1 MRAMLGLVNGLVTT
15 LNTRGDK
22 SPAEMGRAKRGGLQ
36 SRVRRKQLKLTLA
49 ALGCV
54 ILFGLVS
61 LSVFWLISRQTM
73 QVQVP
78 HGYLVVSDGILDM
91 PSGKLIY
98 RFPQA
103 IRPYVLAHPDA
114 DDNWN
119 IYEFEKNSVV
129 VYHLNK
135 STHAMSE
142 VHRVDIS
149 KIYQSTRQFYS
160 SEIDASGLVLAMPSS
175 DAKSYYFISLNK
187 EAEVKA
193 RNFERVFPCESRDC
207 FWVLAGNSIR
217 RYDFRNDSTENWGIL
232 PSQPSAFFSS
242 VSPNGRYFLSVKHDR
257 QGFIGLRRSEYKI
270 EVYDFASNRS
280 SSFRVS
286 GWGFIE
292 KVMFLDS
299 KHALLVFGF
308 PLMGYWEIKVID
320 VTQERHSTWKTFR
333 SPISVYRY
341 IPTIQVSAQ
350 GD

>member
-1 MRAMLGLVNGLVTT
+1 M
-15 LNTRGDK
+15 DK
-22 SPAEMGRAKRGGLQ
+22 Q
-36 SRVRRKQLKLTLA
+36 SRVWRKWSKLALA

-54 ILFGLVS
+54 ILVGLVGS
-61 LSVFWLISRQTM
+61 SVFWLISRQTM
-73 QVQVP
+73 QVQAP
-78 HGYLVVSDGILDM
+78 RGYLVVSDGILDM

-103 IRPYVLAHPDA
+103 MRPYVLAHPDA

-119 IYEFEKNSVV
+119 IYEFGKDSVV

-135 STHAMSE
+135 STHAVSG
-142 VHRVDIS
+142 VRRIDIS
-149 KIYQSTRQFYS
+149 KIYKSTRQFYY
-160 SEIDASGLVLAMPSS
+160 SEIDASGSVLAMPSS
-175 DAKSYYFISLNK
+175 DAKSYYFTSLYK

-217 RYDFRNDSTENWGIL
+217 RYNFRNDSTEAWGIL

-257 QGFIGLRRSEYKI
+257 QGFIGLRGSEYQI
-270 EVYDFASNRS
+270 EVYDFASKRF

-286 GWGFIE
+286 GRGSIE

-299 KHALLVFGF
+299 EHALLVFGF
-308 PLMGYWEIKVID
+308 PLMGHWEIKVID
-320 VTQERHSTWKTFR
+320 VTQERYSTWKTFR

-341 IPTIQVSAQ
+341 APATQVSAQ